1 MQHPDEGMIH
11 TWLDGELS
19 SEEAMAFEAHAAECE
34 QCKAAIAEA
43 RGFIAA
49 SSRIVMSLDAVPGG
63 VIPIAKPVKRFW
75 YSSPQFRA
83 AAAVLVVA
91 GASFLVTKTGVQK
104 ETMPV
109 ADSRAVEGAA
119 SAPQALALLDSS
131 GSPATSKKQQP
142 VAANEAAA
150 STEAAKLSTPRV
162 AQADRARDVV
172 TMKVPAPAAAAPKE
186 SDFIGKGVRGG
197 TANGVA
203 RGIAEPAMKA
213 ADAASPRPMAF
224 VVAVPELKIVH
235 VDSSDTTRMTTYQS
249 SSGVKVVLT
258 DLGPA
263 PIMSKTASTADESRQ
278 LAITGVAS
286 VPPPVAANTPTAQA
300 APAARARQEVVAHT
314 INWVDPV
321 TRRRYSLSGPVSVEE
336 LEAIKSRLLQAKH

>member
-11 TWLDGELS
+11 TWVDGELS
-19 SEEAMAFEAHAAECE
+19 SEGAMAFEAHAAECE

-49 SSRIVMSLDAVPGG
+49 SSRIVVSLDAVPGG
-63 VIPIAKPVKRFW
+63 VIPVAKPVRRLW

-91 GASFLVTKTGVQK
+91 GASFLVTRTGVQK
-104 ETMPV
+104 ETMAV
-109 ADSRAVEGAA
+109 ADSRAVEGT
-119 SAPQALALLDSS
+119 APAQQALAMLDSS
-131 GSPATSKKQQP
+131 GSPATSKKQQSA
-142 VAANEAAA
+142 VANEAAT
-150 STEAAKLSTPRV
+150 SIEPAKPSTPRV
-162 AQADRARDVV
+162 AQAALSRDKVA
-172 TMKVPAPAAAAPKE
+172 MKATAPMAAASRE
-186 SDFIGKGVRGG
+186 EDFSGKGVRGG
-197 TANGVA
+197 TAEGVA
-203 RGIAEPAMKA
+203 KGIAEPAMKA
-213 ADAASPRPMAF
+213 ADAVSPRPMAF

-235 VDSSDTTRMTTYQS
+235 VDSSATTKMTTYQS
-249 SSGVKVVLT
+249 SSGAEVVLT

-286 VPPPVAANTPTAQA
+286 VPPPVAANAPTAQA
-300 APAARARQEVVAHT
+300 APAARARREVVAHT

-336 LEAIKSRLLQAKH
+336 LEAIKSQLLQVKH